1 MARLLPT
8 RPDVE
13 QVRRQAKDLLSAA
26 RRADPAA
33 RERIRTVSDR
43 ESLAAAQLAVAREY
57 GFASWTRLKQEVERR
72 AVLNGRGVDRL
83 EALLANEPTLATRKL
98 ERWRDHR
105 RGAEPLGY
113 VAMLRFDAQRLGL
126 PADLSGTG
134 AVAKALLDAG
144 APVDGSPG
152 DPETPLITAA
162 SYGDV
167 DVARV
172 LIEAG
177 ADIESVASVDAG
189 GVPRGHGPAP
199 RGRVRHDRGCGRPRG
214 SRGRD
219 PQHRGGRGGR

>member
-83 EALLANEPTLATRKL
+83 EALLANEPHARNAQARTLAR
-98 ERWRDHR
+98 
-105 RGAEPLGY
+105 P
-113 VAMLRFDAQRLGL
+113 
-126 PADLSGTG
+126 P
-134 AVAKALLDAG
+134 
-144 APVDGSPG
+144 PG
-152 DPETPLITAA
+152 
-162 SYGDV
+162 
-167 DVARV
+167 R
-172 LIEAG
+172 
-177 ADIESVASVDAG
+177 
-189 GVPRGHGPAP
+189 
-199 RGRVRHDRGCGRPRG
+199 
-214 SRGRD
+214 
-219 PQHRGGRGGR
+219 